1 MRPFTA
7 MRNDTSAAPAGASGG
22 PAQGTA
28 PRLPPGVIAA
38 PAWIRPQSCHA
49 PPRPILL
56 PHYHAPPRPILLPH
70 NHAPPT
76 RPILLPHYH
85 AAPPRPIPFSC
96 SITMRHLLGLFSCS
110 TARTIHDASPALS
123 YSRKQQ
129 VSCVCSLSKR
139 SKVAEGQRRGRSILY
154 WSGRNGKAACKPAV
168 YW

>member
-123 YSRKQQ
+123 YYHPLGWMGAPVWGA
-129 VSCVCSLSKR
+129 VSF
-139 SKVAEGQRRGRSILY
+139 KVMEALGHWGTGALGHWGTSIMPI
-154 WSGRNGKAACKPAV
+154 N
-168 YW
+168 